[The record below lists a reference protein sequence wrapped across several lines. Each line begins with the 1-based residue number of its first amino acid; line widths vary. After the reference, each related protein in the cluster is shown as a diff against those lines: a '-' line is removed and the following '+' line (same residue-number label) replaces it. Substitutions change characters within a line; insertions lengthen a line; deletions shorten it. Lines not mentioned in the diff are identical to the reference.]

1 MSDGTPNIKTY
12 VVFLP
17 YLPLRE
23 PTEVGDWVLHP
34 LDLFDGAWESAR
46 FEDLSRRF
54 IAAFRGTN
62 NKTIPHP
69 TLAARRDSGCDGA
82 LPSRAELDALR
93 RAVEFA
99 SLDQNPIWSEEVS
112 SGSMEALQ
120 ALTTDNAEVHVWPI
134 DLADGRV
141 AQESGFVVSTLAGGF
156 RIEDDLA
163 ITPPEELRLP
173 FGKVTLDSEIAS
185 AVYRTVAGQLKD
197 VGVID
202 AARIAR
208 AISWLAKSWRNT
220 PSINWEDRIIFL
232 KTAFEALTGTSK
244 TYEAGAA
251 LRRRFEEAIV
261 GDAREYDAARHLL
274 WSPGEAPT
282 RAFTDRSGKS
292 WDCTDLEHWFRTF
305 GEARNGVIHGD
316 LTTQDFSYEE
326 RDSAYNG
333 PMFHTAER
341 LLREATKVELT
352 RLGHDRLFLD
362 ATTRAVCR
370 HLEKLESEGS

>member
-1 MSDGTPNIKTY
+1 MSNGAASINPY

-34 LDLFDGAWESAR
+34 IDRFDGAWESER

-69 TLAARRDSGCDGA
+69 TLAARRDSGCDGV
-82 LPSRAELDALR
+82 LPSRAEMEALR

-99 SLDQNPIWSEEVS
+99 SLDQNPIWTEELS
-112 SGSMEALQ
+112 SGSMAALQ

-156 RIEDDLA
+156 RIGDDLA

-185 AVYRTVAGQLKD
+185 AVYRTVAGHLKD
-197 VGVID
+197 VERID
-202 AARIAR
+202 AERIAR
-208 AISWLAKSWRNT
+208 AISWLAKAWRNT
-220 PSINWEDRIIFL
+220 PSINWEDRIVFL

-244 TYEAGAA
+244 THEAGAA
-251 LRRRFEEAIV
+251 LSRRFGEAIV
-261 GDAREYDAARHLL
+261 GDAREYTARHLM
-274 WSPGEAPT
+274 WSPSETPT
-282 RAFTDRSGKS
+282 RRFTDRFGKC

-305 GEARNGVIHGD
+305 GEACNGVIHGAV
-316 LTTQDFSYEE
+316 TTQDFSYEE
-326 RDSAYNG
+326 HGSAYNG